1 MSLQTK
7 LQPKGL
13 LDSALEAVIN
23 VARHKGVAF
32 NIDLGSDLPDSF
44 YCDKN
49 KLTQVLAALSDQAVR
64 RTSQGSVTIHMA
76 LGKCLGNGVL
86 QIAFCVEDTGQ
97 GVDPDGIGQ
106 VLDLDIPIGS
116 WPKEYSN
123 NDAAVALRMSA
134 KLVNLMGG
142 KLEVKCNSGQNTQFF
157 FTIPVKQDGQ
167 FAHTFQAPVQQAPAA
182 PASTAVRPNDAAGEN
197 SQTASAKVLIIDDVP
212 ENRALVEILL
222 KKMGHKTSFATNGL
236 EAVELCKKDK
246 FDVLL
251 MDIQMP
257 VMDGLEATRQLRAEG
272 LNTKSTIIAM
282 TASGNKSDEFAA
294 LDAGC
299 DDCLPKPVDK
309 KKLERKLWRI
319 VAQIQQLSDAE
330 HGKSIVSFLEGDPD
344 YQKAI
349 ETFIENLPNRVD
361 EIKSAYEKGDLKDL
375 AFKVHALKGLGGF
388 AGFPVFTERAK
399 IMEQSIKANEV
410 DKVQAQV
417 DELVQL
423 CLRTKLKGEI
433 QM

>member
-13 LDSALEAVIN
+13 LDSALDAVIN
-23 VARHKGVAF
+23 VARHKGVVF
-32 NIDLGSDLPDSF
+32 NIDLASNLPESF
-44 YCDKN
+44 YCDKS
-49 KLTQVLAALSDQAVR
+49 KLTQVLAVLSDQAVR
-64 RTSQGSVTIHMA
+64 RTSQGSVTIHMIPEE
-76 LGKCLGNGVL
+76 CLENGTL
-86 QIAFCVEDTGQ
+86 RIAFCVEDTGQ
-97 GVDPDGIGQ
+97 GVDPDGISQ
-106 VLDLDIPIGS
+106 VLDIDIPIGS
-116 WPKEYSN
+116 WPKEYLN
-123 NDAAVALRMSA
+123 NDTAVALRMSA

-142 KLEVKCNSGQNTQFF
+142 KLEVKCTSGQNTQFF
-157 FTIPVKQDGQ
+157 FTIPVKQEGKLSN
-167 FAHTFQAPVQQAPAA
+167 TPQAPIQSASAASANVAARPSETPA
-182 PASTAVRPNDAAGEN
+182 EK
-197 SQTASAKVLIIDDVP
+197 SQTVCAKVLVIDDVP

-222 KKMGHKTSFATNGL
+222 KKMGHKTSFVTNGL
-236 EAVELCKKDK
+236 EAVEICKKEK

-257 VMDGLEATRQLRAEG
+257 VMDGLEATRQIRAEG
-272 LNTKSTIIAM
+272 LNTRSTILAM

-309 KKLERKLWRI
+309 KKLERKLWRV
-319 VAQIQQLSDAE
+319 VAQLQQLSDAD
-330 HGKSIVSFLEGDPD
+330 HGKNIVSFLEGDPD

-361 EIKSAYEKGDLKDL
+361 EIKTAYEKGDLKDL

-388 AGFPVFTERAK
+388 AGFPVFTEKAK

>member
-1 MSLQTK
+1 MI
-7 LQPKGL
+7 PEEC
-13 LDSALEAVIN
+13 LE
-23 VARHKGVAF
+23 
-32 NIDLGSDLPDSF
+32 
-44 YCDKN
+44 
-49 KLTQVLAALSDQAVR
+49 
-64 RTSQGSVTIHMA
+64 
-76 LGKCLGNGVL
+76 NGTL
-86 QIAFCVEDTGQ
+86 RIAFCVEDTGQ
-97 GVDPDGIGQ
+97 GVDPDGISQ
-106 VLDLDIPIGS
+106 VLDIDIPIGS
-116 WPKEYSN
+116 WPKEYLN
-123 NDAAVALRMSA
+123 NDTAVALRMSA

-142 KLEVKCNSGQNTQFF
+142 KLEVKCTSGQNTQFC
-157 FTIPVKQDGQ
+157 FTIPVKQEGKLSN
-167 FAHTFQAPVQQAPAA
+167 TPQAPIQSASAASANVAARPSETPA
-182 PASTAVRPNDAAGEN
+182 EK
-197 SQTASAKVLIIDDVP
+197 SQTVCAKVLVIDDVP

-222 KKMGHKTSFATNGL
+222 KKMGHKTSFVTNGL
-236 EAVELCKKDK
+236 EAVEICKKEK

-257 VMDGLEATRQLRAEG
+257 VMDGLEATRQIRAEG
-272 LNTKSTIIAM
+272 LNTRSTILAM

-309 KKLERKLWRI
+309 KKLERKLWRV
-319 VAQIQQLSDAE
+319 VAQLQQLSDAD
-330 HGKSIVSFLEGDPD
+330 HGKNIASFLEGDPD

-361 EIKSAYEKGDLKDL
+361 EIKTAYEKGDLKDL

-388 AGFPVFTERAK
+388 AGFPVFTEKAK
-399 IMEQSIKANEV
+399 IMEQLIKANEV